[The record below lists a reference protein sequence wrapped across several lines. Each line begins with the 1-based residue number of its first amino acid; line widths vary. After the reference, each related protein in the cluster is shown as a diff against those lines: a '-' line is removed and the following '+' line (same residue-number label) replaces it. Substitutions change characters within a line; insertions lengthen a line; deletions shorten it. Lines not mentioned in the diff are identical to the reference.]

1 MVWAVMASDRLV
13 QYARG
18 VEKNFK
24 VFSREIKYVMQKLKN
39 LGEPIIEL
47 RISYNLTYFVTF
59 GQ

>member
-1 MVWAVMASDRLV
+1 MASDRLV
-13 QYARG
+13 QYAKG

-39 LGEPIIEL
+39 LGEPIIEP
-47 RISYNLTYFVTF
+47 RISSNLTYFVTF